1 MSYDAASFKAGFAL
15 GRVLWQPCSVRP
27 LSSPPL
33 LPIVDLSDRSTW
45 TEAVPMTE
53 YAGGYYFYGATGPA
67 LLYFLTARSTIMIA
81 PEPGVR
87 RLSFWSISGDPSTA
101 SSIETDALS
110 AVAANGLYYFLDTHV
125 ADLLPYP
132 PYAAYWL
139 SAESADAALADAKK
153 RFGGST

>member
-15 GRVLWQPCSVRP
+15 GRMLWQPCSVRP

-45 TEAVPMTE
+45 TAAVPLTE
-53 YAGGYYFYGATGPA
+53 YAGGYYYGAATGPV
-67 LLYFLTARSTIMIA
+67 LLYFLTARSTIMIS

-87 RLSFWSISGDPSTA
+87 RLSFWSVDGNPSTA

-110 AVAANGLYYFLDTHV
+110 AVAANGLYYFYDTHV
-125 ADLLPYP
+125 ANLLPYP
-132 PYAAYWL
+132 PSAAYWL
-139 SAESADAALADAKK
+139 TAASVQDALDDAQK
-153 RFGGST
+153 RFGVTA